1 MCSLINMF
9 NIFNL
14 KTCILK
20 FIKNMKYSTNI
31 NIIVTLCR
39 GYFYY
44 FDEISPIF
52 ITNDRFLLKYNHT
65 EWEKLLFKSDPKVR
79 FSKYEDLWSSWGLK
93 NQFFLWARVIMVWKF
108 FLQVKTFRIKFLW
121 IFYLK
126 IWPSSSDIRID
137 VLKIYS

>member
-1 MCSLINMF
+1 MCSLISIL

-20 FIKNMKYSTNI
+20 FIKNMKYSKNI

-93 NQFFLWARVIMVWKF
+93 IQIFQWVRVIMICKF
-108 FLQVKTFRIKFLW
+108 FLQSKIVRRFFLW
-121 IFYLK
+121 FFYFK
-126 IWPSSSDIRID
+126 IWLPSPDIRID

>member
-1 MCSLINMF
+1 MF
-9 NIFNL
+9 NISNL

-20 FIKNMKYSTNI
+20 FIKNMKYSKNI

-93 NQFFLWARVIMVWKF
+93 NQIFQWVRTIMICNFFYSQKHFDKIFSM
-108 FLQVKTFRIKFLW
+108 

-126 IWPSSSDIRID
+126 FDSLHQILGLMFSKYTRNF
-137 VLKIYS
+137 

>member
-1 MCSLINMF
+1 MFYNIHEYYFFCRGNTVVSKYQAQAQTRVWLKRRKRYLGLSHYISACRMSQNTYDTRIESSQYHLFPTVIICMCSLINMF

-20 FIKNMKYSTNI
+20 FIKNMKYSKNI

-65 EWEKLLFKSDPKVR
+65 E
-79 FSKYEDLWSSWGLK
+79 
-93 NQFFLWARVIMVWKF
+93 
-108 FLQVKTFRIKFLW
+108 
-121 IFYLK
+121 
-126 IWPSSSDIRID
+126 
-137 VLKIYS
+137 